1 MYQLTADNTIQFQLE
16 NGGSLFLPATNN
28 GTPEWRSY
36 QAWLDAGNT
45 PEPAPEP
52 PAASLPQLDYQGF
65 YDALLTSRAYQ
76 TIRAQAVVSLPL
88 TLAAVE
94 FIAAMGDAKLGKANV
109 AALQAC
115 LGNIAATATDLD
127 AADWA
132 EIGGLL
138 VAHGLDGLYQL
149 PEAAAGGSGSG
160 G

>member
-16 NGGSLFLPATNN
+16 NGGNLFLPATNN

-52 PAASLPQLDYQGF
+52 PAALPQPDYQGF
-65 YDALLTSRAYQ
+65 YDGLLVSQAYQ
-76 TIRAQAVVSLPL
+76 VIRGQAVASLPL

-115 LGNIAATATDLD
+115 LGNIAATATGLN
-127 AADWA
+127 ATHWA

-138 VAHGLDGLYQL
+138 AAHGLADTYQL
-149 PEAAAGGSGSG
+149 PSQLSPPL
-160 G
+160 

>member
-1 MYQLTADNTIQFQLE
+1 MYQLTASNTIQFQLE
-16 NGGSLFLPATNN
+16 NGNVLFLPAENN
-28 GTPEWRSY
+28 GTPEWREY

-45 PEPAPEP
+45 PTPYESP
-52 PAASLPQLDYQGF
+52 ASLPQPNYIGF
-65 YDALLTSRAYQ
+65 SDALLASGAYQ
-76 TIRAQAVVSLPL
+76 KIRAQGMTSTA
-88 TLAAVE
+88 LAYAATE
-94 FIAAMGDAKLGKANV
+94 FSFSMTDAKAGRPNV

-115 LGNIAATATDLD
+115 LSGIAATATDLD

-138 VAHGLDGLYQL
+138 VAHGLHGLYQL